1 MLQQAAS
8 QWFTIEFAA
17 GVPPTAGVLR
27 LAAPPVSGMA
37 GAAARIG
44 DWVYPYVN
52 LTDASGRP
60 ATVTT
65 GVQVALSGV
74 DSVIVSQVELQPSG
88 RLGDGVFYSNVTLRS
103 LGVATFWASLG
114 GAPLGQAIS
123 IPVTGLAPSAINV
136 TASLASALV
145 VTAGVTATD
154 PVTPDYSRTQLVT
167 DVASIVMPVYDV
179 YGNRYWGTP
188 MAFPAESLCLHSFT
202 CLRGTCNCSVKCSC
216 CKQMPLQAVHRYVV
230 QAPHSLR
237 HPPTHAAG
245 GRALRTPAFGCRC
258 SWCRPAC
265 CRRSATW

>member
-1 MLQQAAS
+1 LHKLLAQLVQQAAS

-17 GVPPTAGVLR
+17 GVPPSAGVLR

-65 GVQVALSGV
+65 GVQLTVSGQN
-74 DSVIVSQVELQPSG
+74 SSTGAHILPLQQPAS
-88 RLGDGVFYSNVTLRS
+88 LGDGIFYSNVTLTTA
-103 LGVATFWASLG
+103 GTVTFSASLHG
-114 GAPLGQAIS
+114 SEAVLGPSIS
-123 IPVTGLAPSAINV
+123 LTVAGLAPSAINV

-145 VTAGVTATD
+145 VTAGVAATD

-188 MAFPAESLCLHSFT
+188 MAFPAESLCILH
-202 CLRGTCNCSVKCSC
+202 
-216 CKQMPLQAVHRYVV
+216 
-230 QAPHSLR
+230 
-237 HPPTHAAG
+237 
-245 GRALRTPAFGCRC
+245 
-258 SWCRPAC
+258 
-265 CRRSATW
+265 